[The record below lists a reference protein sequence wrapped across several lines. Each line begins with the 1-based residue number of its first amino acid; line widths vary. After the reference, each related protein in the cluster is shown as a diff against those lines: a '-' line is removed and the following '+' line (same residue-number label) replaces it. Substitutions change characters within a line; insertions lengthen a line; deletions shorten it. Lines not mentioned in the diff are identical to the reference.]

1 MGQPKLGRAHPLTLA
16 PMKDGIAWALF
27 VAALA
32 LLGAGAVED
41 YRDMQSL
48 MRGLNAISRSHEVI
62 ASIDDLQAN
71 FRVAT
76 ASVESTAANANQLRR
91 DIAAAIPGKI
101 SAIRKLTA
109 GDQAQQT
116 QLAEIDQLS
125 QQYIQELNQLS
136 SAVGDHIS
144 SGPRSPPESQNLQR
158 LNQQILFDLD
168 NLQAK
173 QTALLGQQEQISAS
187 IGNNNKTFGLFF
199 SVLGMLLLGLA
210 FFALEHHLKKRRTA
224 EIRLK
229 KLNDEL
235 EDHVAQR
242 VSQFHEI
249 NRNLIMEAVKREQ
262 AEEDVQRQHEFLR
275 TVIDT
280 DPNLIFVKNWDGKFT
295 LVNRA
300 VAEIYGTSVEDLV
313 GKSDGDFNKNNDEV
327 ERFRRDDQ
335 AVIASRKAKL
345 VPEEPVTNSRSGEV
359 RWFQTYKVPLV
370 TTGNSVSQLLGVS
383 TDITQRK
390 IAEEELGRT
399 QQQLIQSQKM
409 EAIGRLAG
417 GLAHDFNNILGVVL
431 GYGEQVLQSMNKD
444 ADERRYVQRMVEAGG
459 RAARL
464 VQQLLAFSR
473 KQVLQPRIINLNA
486 VVMEMKQLLERL
498 AGEDIEIKVQLADD
512 LGSVKADPAQL
523 ERVIMNLAVNA
534 RDAMPDGGKLI
545 LETANA
551 ELDQSYVSRHN
562 PVVPGKYVMFAISDT
577 GIGIDR
583 EMQLKIFDPFFT
595 TKGPSKG
602 TGLGL
607 SIVHGIINQSGGYIW
622 VYSEPGKGATFKI
635 YLPLIAATAEPIAVA
650 APAPQRQKGTET
662 ILVVEDDKLLRE
674 FICEVLA
681 SNGYTVVSAN
691 NGTEAV
697 TASRDH
703 RGTIHLLLT
712 DVVMPGISGRALAA
726 QIIATRPEIKVLYMS
741 GYTEDAI
748 VHHGVLD
755 AGVELIQKPFT
766 IGALGRKVRE
776 LLG

>member
-1 MGQPKLGRAHPLTLA
+1 
-16 PMKDGIAWALF
+16 MKDGIAWALF

-32 LLGAGAVED
+32 LLGAGAVAD
-41 YRDMQSL
+41 YRDMQRL
-48 MRGLNAISRSHEVI
+48 VGGLNAISRSHAVI
-62 ASIDDLQAN
+62 ASIDDLQASV
-71 FRVAT
+71 RVAT
-76 ASVESTAANANQLRR
+76 AEAESHAVGRTQSPSTQ
-91 DIAAAIPGKI
+91 DIAASLHAKLAALHKLIDGDQVQETQ
-101 SAIRKLTA
+101 LTA
-109 GDQAQQT
+109 
-116 QLAEIDQLS
+116 IDQLA
-125 QQYIQELNQLS
+125 QEYIEGLNRIAPPATGTRTAS
-136 SAVGDHIS
+136 S
-144 SGPRSPPESQNLQR
+144 PRSPPASRNLER
-158 LNQQILFDLD
+158 LDQQIFFALD
-168 NLQAK
+168 DIRTKQAG
-173 QTALLGQQEQISAS
+173 LVGQQEQFSAN
-187 IGNNNKTFGLFF
+187 IGNSNKSFGLFF

-210 FFALEHHLKKRRTA
+210 FLGFIHHLNKRRRA
-224 EIRLK
+224 EVRLQ

-235 EDHVAQR
+235 EDHVARR

-275 TVIDT
+275 TIIDT

-300 VAEIYGTSVEDLV
+300 LADIYGATAEDLI
-313 GKSDGDFNKNNDEV
+313 GKSDLDFNKNKEEI

-335 AVIASRKAKL
+335 AVIASRNAKL
-345 VPEEPVTNSRSGEV
+345 IPEEPLTNSRTGEV

-370 TTGNSVSQLLGVS
+370 TTGNSVSQLLGVA

-431 GYGEQVLQSMNKD
+431 GYGEQVLQTMNAD

-473 KQVLQPRIINLNA
+473 KQVLQPRVINLNA

-534 RDAMPDGGKLI
+534 RDAMPEGGKLI

-551 ELDQSYVSRHN
+551 ELDQSYISRHT
-562 PVVPGKYVMFAISDT
+562 PVVPGKYVMLAISDT

-635 YLPLIAATAEPIAVA
+635 YLPLVDAKAEPIAVA
-650 APAPQRQKGTET
+650 LAVSQRQTGTET

-674 FICEVLA
+674 FICEVL
-681 SNGYTVVSAN
+681 SSTGYTVISAN
-691 NGTEAV
+691 NGADAV
-697 TASRDH
+697 VASRNH
-703 RGTIHLLLT
+703 HGTIHLLLT
-712 DVVMPGISGRALAA
+712 DVVMPGISGRALAG
-726 QIIATRPEIKVLYMS
+726 QIISTRPEIKVLYMS

-776 LLG
+776 LLEQKKPAE